1 MTIAAALGWLA
12 AAHISM
18 LALPAKHLEDFN
30 TAFAVRVDA
39 GESCWKR
46 IAGEVGSYG
55 ATISAPAGPKVLQ
68 ETSPAHN
75 YTLSIPCIAPMVATD
90 G

>member
-12 AAHISM
+12 SAHISM

-46 IAGEVGSYG
+46 IAGDPGSYG
-55 ATISAPAGPKVLQ
+55 AYD
-68 ETSPAHN
+68 N
-75 YTLSIPCIAPMVATD
+75 YTLSIPCATPMVATD